1 MIHIID
7 KQSDEIV
14 GIIPPNEFW
23 DDNYHRSL
31 ETTAETFEF
40 TTFADRDY
48 SEYLTGRNKVIIP
61 DEDNGFRELTIWQAE
76 KIHEHS
82 KHIVVFT
89 KASYNDLR
97 KAQVIKPQTLKSQ
110 SASTAAATVLRKT
123 EWIVGLVEG
132 KGSRT
137 IHVEKHTDP
146 YSMLKRIAT
155 EFDLELNFRVETK
168 GNKITGRYVDLVQQI
183 GQWRG
188 REIEFGKDLLSIR
201 RIEDTDNIYTALIG
215 LGPEKDGRRL
225 EVLVE
230 DHDALQRWGRRDPVT
245 GELRHII
252 GTYEPQ
258 TEKEELSYDRL
269 RELTKNELEKRID
282 AAVRYEATFA
292 DLEHVPGMENE
303 KVRLGDTNKIKDTA
317 FNPPLYLA
325 ARIFEVNGPISDK
338 SKKEAKLGDFI
349 EYTEEEV
356 QAVWKSLQDEIKR
369 SLARMLS
376 VNVVSSAGT
385 VFKNGIGSTEL
396 TAVVYN
402 QGNETD
408 KNGETYNYTWTKYD
422 KHGNLDADWSAS
434 GKKLTVQ
441 AKDIDEKAMYACEVL
456 YQDVA
461 VLGFITLSNVYDGK
475 DGKQGIPGPPGKN
488 GQTLYTWVKYADT
501 PTSGMSD
508 NPNGK
513 EYIGLAYN
521 KTSPNESSNYSDY
534 QWTKY
539 KGDKGVQG
547 PKGADGKTTYTW
559 VKYADD
565 DKGTGM
571 SDNSD
576 GKRYLGLAY
585 NKTTQTESTNPSD
598 YNWSPLYDNVQVGG
612 RNLFVI
618 KDALVNSVF
627 KWADGDVATETDSL
641 VSGFIEV
648 LANENIICNYTI
660 SQIMFYD
667 NDKVYI
673 GTYRDGELV
682 PVGGQTRPT
691 DKITVPNKQS
701 IAYMRV
707 SFRDGFLEDA
717 SVEGK
722 KVKLEKGNVETDWS
736 PAPEDER
743 AYAEYVAQLKAG
755 LAEEEAKAHADGKV
769 TAEEQARIDQARRN
783 LEEAKQHANDVSSK
797 AETNAKDHAD
807 KVSKEKAEEARRQA
821 EEFAENAS
829 NIKKGIIDVGSVPIR
844 TAANGARIQ
853 WDGTNGLVQYDSKG
867 NPVSWLDL
875 KGNSRFVN
883 AYLSGEIHAKRGVLG
898 DGNVIID
905 DKGVRIVRPDGAIT
919 MQNGLMHNAYAVS
932 ADDPYYMTT
941 TKNEVPGAEVGPVF
955 IPGGLY
961 GYKFRARSWYVCL
974 KYSADG
980 SKRKET
986 GYLDVRDGL
995 NAVAFQRYEFVHCAR
1010 YLIFHYWPHADS
1022 GKHSLHVVNG
1032 SSDKKED
1039 RIYFQ
1044 LIEKGTSGI
1053 QKCVIDLGKPTFKKR
1068 DVTFKIGWVAAW
1080 TPSPEEE
1087 IIFRMKSVI
1096 QTDVL

>member
-7 KQSDEIV
+7 GQSDEIV
-14 GIIPPNEFW
+14 GIIPIDEFW

-48 SEYLTGRNKVIIP
+48 SEYLTGRNKIIIA
-61 DEDNGFRELTIWQAE
+61 DEDGRFRELTIWQAE
-76 KIHEHS
+76 KVHEHS
-82 KHIVVFT
+82 KHIAVFT

-123 EWIVGLVEG
+123 EWSVGLVEG

-155 EFDLELNFRVETK
+155 EFDLELDFRIETK

-215 LGPEKDGRRL
+215 LGPEKDGRRK

-230 DHDALQRWGRRDPVT
+230 NFDALQRWGRRDPVT

-258 TEKEELSYDRL
+258 SDDQDMTDKRLYTLTE
-269 RELTKNELEKRID
+269 NELEKRINEI
-282 AAVRYEATFA
+282 VEYEAEIA

-303 KVRLGDTNKIKDTA
+303 KIRFGDTLKIKDTQ
-317 FNPPLYLA
+317 FNPPLYVE
-325 ARIFEVNGPISDK
+325 ARVFEVSGSIK
-338 SKKEAKLGDFI
+338 ERGKKNVKLGDFT
-349 EYTEEEV
+349 EYTEQEV
-356 QAVWKSLQDEIKR
+356 QAVWKSLQDELKR

-422 KHGNLDADWSAS
+422 KHGNLLGEWSMS
-434 GKKLTVQ
+434 GKTINVKAT
-441 AKDIDEKAMYACEVL
+441 DIDEKAMYACEVVF
-456 YQDVA
+456 QDVA
-461 VLGFITLSNVYDGK
+461 VLGYVTLTNVFDGV
-475 DGKQGIPGPPGKN
+475 DGEPGIPGPPGKN
-488 GQTLYTWVKYADT
+488 GQTLYTWHKYADDEQGN
-501 PTSGMSD
+501 GMSD
-508 NPNGK
+508 YPDGK
-513 EYIGLAYN
+513 AYIGMAYN
-521 KTSPNESSNYSDY
+521 KESPIKSTNPDDY
-534 QWTKY
+534 EWSKY
-539 KGDKGVQG
+539 RGDQGVPG
-547 PKGADGKTTYTW
+547 PPGEDGNPNYTW

-565 DKGTGM
+565 ENGNGM
-571 SDNSD
+571 ADRPD

-627 KWADGDVATETDSL
+627 KWADGEVATETDSL

-667 NDKVYI
+667 KDKVYI

-743 AYAEYVAQLKAG
+743 AYAEYVAQLKAD

-905 DKGVRIVRPDGAIT
+905 DKGVRIVRPDGAIA
-919 MQNGLMHNAYAVS
+919 MQNGLSNNDHPVFSSDPHYMTGGRVKRSGVRFEAFRPGGTYIHNATQIY
-932 ADDPYYMTT
+932 
-941 TKNEVPGAEVGPVF
+941 
-955 IPGGLY
+955 GGVKGSLD
-961 GYKFRARSWYVCL
+961 GRGL
-974 KYSADG
+974 DG
-980 SKRKET
+980 SLED
-986 GYLDVRDGL
+986 YEDVRDGIR
-995 NAVAFQRYEFVHCAR
+995 AVAFNKYEFTHSAR
-1010 YLIFHYWPHADS
+1010 YLVFRFRKYAGAKFS
-1022 GKHSLHVVNG
+1022 VHVMKNT
-1032 SSDKKED
+1032 SDNIND
-1039 RIYFQ
+1039 RLYFE
-1044 LIEKGTSGI
+1044 LLEKDVEGLKNFI
-1053 QKCVIDLGKPTFKKR
+1053 VDLGVPQYNTR
-1068 DVTFKIGWVAAW
+1068 VVTFKIGWTSSW
-1080 TPSPEEE
+1080 GN
-1087 IIFRMKSVI
+1087 RMENMRFVMEKVYL
-1096 QTDVL
+1096 TDFV